1 MKQLIKNN
9 LTKKMLTVFIALI
22 MLSNFIIPNYVC
34 AKSPGEQLISGVF
47 YLIAYLGDIGVQIMQ
62 TMMIGTNEIKN
73 GNEYEIKYSPGL
85 IFSNSIVS
93 LDANFIKP
101 NEEEWTAGKVT
112 TKTKKD
118 TLEYKSWTTSY
129 NTGGST
135 IEATNVIYHG
145 TTTTYTDANGNLVT
159 GDEGGGGSA
168 EKRDELLEKYGY
180 NTASDKELKGM
191 GALTYTWT
199 SSGIKYQLLWSTTTS
214 RNGVTWSLTVSILE
228 GTSGETEEQPDD
240 YVTKW
245 LNEYGY
251 NKSNS
256 DKITEGETK
265 TETGKQT
272 VTYEWVTSADKR
284 YQLQK
289 ITNTPAG
296 SRNPQAKGSI
306 IVTVYEIMIITE
318 VDGARTIGSPANKLQ
333 SYVSKWYIALRTI
346 ALVGLLSVL
355 LYIGIRIILSSA
367 SANDKAKYKNMLK
380 DWIVA
385 ICILFTLHYIM
396 AFMLDMTENAN
407 NIIRNNVA
415 TKSSSEDY
423 EKDILMSDI
432 RNKIG
437 ESYKDVKKDMWDVAG
452 YTVMYLALVI
462 LTGVFTV
469 QYLKRVIYM
478 AFLTMIA
485 PMIALTY
492 PLDKIKDNKAQAFS
506 FWLRE
511 YIFNCLIQPVH
522 FLLYT
527 LLIGNAS
534 DFATTNMLYAIV
546 ALGFLVPAEKLIKEM
561 FGIKSSTPVGT
572 LGAAA
577 GGAVVMSMLNKMK
590 AKPPKGEDKDGS
602 GSSAPK
608 GVRTATRSSSGN
620 SNADGENG
628 AEAENS
634 GVPTGAVPTGTGS
647 TGTGSTGTG
656 STGAGAP
663 AVTANATNNSA
674 NASNSNEATTNEKEG
689 FKALGKKY
697 IYGPN
702 ALKSH
707 LGRFTGIIGGAAGGA
722 IGIAAGIASGNIEDA
737 LKYGAAGAA
746 TGYQGASNLTKG
758 TIDALKGIPDHIHN
772 VEDTWISGTQGIE
785 AANNRKFDREFYK
798 SDGYKQ
804 IVQDKNL
811 LNAFG
816 GKKGIQAATQQFLD
830 NGITD
835 ADEIRKAMQQGIT
848 GDELKEYSK
857 LGIKAPEEIAKA
869 KVKWGSASY
878 YANLKKIAKFAK
890 GKTQTEFVETV
901 KNLRINDNTLGED
914 NAKEIYKNIV
924 DLL

>member
-1 MKQLIKNN
+1 MKQLLKNN
-9 LTKKMLTVFIALI
+9 ITKKMLTVFIALI
-22 MLSNFIIPNYVC
+22 MLSNFIMPNYVC
-34 AKSPGEQLISGVF
+34 AKSAGEKLISGVF
-47 YLIAYLGDIGVQIMQ
+47 YLIAYLGDVGIQIMQ

-73 GNEYEIKYSPGL
+73 GSEYEIKYSPGL
-85 IFSNSIVS
+85 IFANAIVS

-101 NEEEWTAGKVT
+101 NETEWTSGKVT
-112 TKTKKD
+112 TKTKKN
-118 TLEYKSWTTSY
+118 TLEYKQWTTFRGDIDS
-129 NTGGST
+129 
-135 IEATNVIYHG
+135 TNVIYNG
-145 TTTTYTDANGNLVT
+145 TTTVGVNASGKRIDSET
-159 GDEGGGGSA
+159 GGGGSA

-180 NTASDKELKGM
+180 NTASDKEAKGI
-191 GALTYTWT
+191 GAMTYTWT
-199 SSGIKYQLLWSTTTS
+199 SSGVKYEL
-214 RNGVTWSLTVSILE
+214 TWSSTSNGGGATYTLILKILE

-245 LNEYGY
+245 LNSYGY

-272 VTYEWVTSADKR
+272 VTYEWITSADKR

-289 ITNTPAG
+289 ISNFPAG
-296 SRNPQAKGSI
+296 SRDPNAKGSI
-306 IVTVYEIMIITE
+306 SVAVYEIITVTD

-577 GGAVVMSMLNKMK
+577 GGAMVMSMLNKMK
-590 AKPPKGEDKDGS
+590 AKPPKGEGKDGS
-602 GSSAPK
+602 GSGAPK
-608 GVRTATRSSSGN
+608 GVRTATRSSSGSTSAN
-620 SNADGENG
+620 ESNETG
-628 AEAENS
+628 AEAVAGSEGGVSTVSS
-634 GVPTGAVPTGTGS
+634 GP
-647 TGTGSTGTG
+647 
-656 STGAGAP
+656 AP
-663 AVTANATNNSA
+663 VMAANAANSSSSSSSGDSR
-674 NASNSNEATTNEKEG
+674 NKRWNWSR
-689 FKALGKKY
+689 FKC
-697 IYGPN
+697 
-702 ALKSH
+702 
-707 LGRFTGIIGGAAGGA
+707 
-722 IGIAAGIASGNIEDA
+722 
-737 LKYGAAGAA
+737 
-746 TGYQGASNLTKG
+746 
-758 TIDALKGIPDHIHN
+758 
-772 VEDTWISGTQGIE
+772 
-785 AANNRKFDREFYK
+785 
-798 SDGYKQ
+798 
-804 IVQDKNL
+804 
-811 LNAFG
+811 
-816 GKKGIQAATQQFLD
+816 
-830 NGITD
+830 
-835 ADEIRKAMQQGIT
+835 IR
-848 GDELKEYSK
+848 
-857 LGIKAPEEIAKA
+857 
-869 KVKWGSASY
+869 
-878 YANLKKIAKFAK
+878 
-890 GKTQTEFVETV
+890 
-901 KNLRINDNTLGED
+901 
-914 NAKEIYKNIV
+914 KEIYIWSR
-924 DLL
+924 

>member
-1 MKQLIKNN
+1 MKQLLKNN
-9 LTKKMLTVFIALI
+9 ITKKMLTVFIALI
-22 MLSNFIIPNYVC
+22 MLSNFIMPNYVC
-34 AKSPGEQLISGVF
+34 AKSAGEKLISGVF
-47 YLIAYLGDIGVQIMQ
+47 YLIAYLGDVGIQIMQ

-73 GNEYEIKYSPGL
+73 GSEYEIKYSPGL
-85 IFSNSIVS
+85 IFANAIVS

-101 NEEEWTAGKVT
+101 NETEWTSGKVT
-112 TKTKKD
+112 TKTKKN
-118 TLEYKSWTTSY
+118 TLEYKQWTTFRGDIDS
-129 NTGGST
+129 
-135 IEATNVIYHG
+135 TNVIYNG
-145 TTTTYTDANGNLVT
+145 TTTVGVNASGKRIDSET
-159 GDEGGGGSA
+159 GGGGSA

-180 NTASDKELKGM
+180 NTASDKEAKGI
-191 GALTYTWT
+191 GAMTYTWT
-199 SSGIKYQLLWSTTTS
+199 SSGVKYEL
-214 RNGVTWSLTVSILE
+214 TWSSTSNGGGATSTLILKILE

-245 LNEYGY
+245 LNSYGY

-256 DKITEGETK
+256 DKVTEGETK

-272 VTYEWVTSADKR
+272 VTYEWITSADKR

-289 ITNTPAG
+289 ISNFPAG
-296 SRNPQAKGSI
+296 SRDPNAKGS
-306 IVTVYEIMIITE
+306 VSVAVYEIITVTD

-577 GGAVVMSMLNKMK
+577 GGAMVMSMLNKMK
-590 AKPPKGEDKDGS
+590 AKPPKGEGKDGS
-602 GSSAPK
+602 GSGAPK
-608 GVRTATRSSSGN
+608 GVRTATRSSSGSTSAN
-620 SNADGENG
+620 ESNETG
-628 AEAENS
+628 AEAVAGSEG
-634 GVPTGAVPTGTGS
+634 GVPTVSSGP
-647 TGTGSTGTG
+647 
-656 STGAGAP
+656 AP
-663 AVTANATNNSA
+663 VMAANAANSSSSSSSGDSR
-674 NASNSNEATTNEKEG
+674 NKRWNWSR
-689 FKALGKKY
+689 FKC
-697 IYGPN
+697 
-702 ALKSH
+702 
-707 LGRFTGIIGGAAGGA
+707 
-722 IGIAAGIASGNIEDA
+722 
-737 LKYGAAGAA
+737 
-746 TGYQGASNLTKG
+746 
-758 TIDALKGIPDHIHN
+758 
-772 VEDTWISGTQGIE
+772 
-785 AANNRKFDREFYK
+785 
-798 SDGYKQ
+798 
-804 IVQDKNL
+804 
-811 LNAFG
+811 
-816 GKKGIQAATQQFLD
+816 
-830 NGITD
+830 
-835 ADEIRKAMQQGIT
+835 IR
-848 GDELKEYSK
+848 
-857 LGIKAPEEIAKA
+857 
-869 KVKWGSASY
+869 
-878 YANLKKIAKFAK
+878 
-890 GKTQTEFVETV
+890 
-901 KNLRINDNTLGED
+901 
-914 NAKEIYKNIV
+914 KEIYIWSR
-924 DLL
+924 

>member
-9 LTKKMLTVFIALI
+9 LTKKMLTVFITLI
-22 MLSNFIIPNYVC
+22 MLSNFIMPNYVC
-34 AKSPGEQLISGVF
+34 AKSAGEKLISGVF
-47 YLIAYLGDIGVQIMQ
+47 YLIAYLGDVGVQIMQ

-73 GNEYEIKYSPGL
+73 GSEYEIKYSPGL
-85 IFSNSIVS
+85 IFANAIVS

-101 NEEEWTAGKVT
+101 NETEWTAGKVT
-112 TKTKKD
+112 TKTKKN
-118 TLEYKSWTTSY
+118 TLEYKQWTTSY
-129 NTGGST
+129 GFGGT
-135 IEATNVIYHG
+135 ENETTNIIYNG
-145 TTTTYTDANGNLVT
+145 TTTITYDANNRPVQT
-159 GDEGGGGSA
+159 ETGGGAST

-180 NTASDKELKGM
+180 NSATDKERKVPK
-191 GALTYTWT
+191 YTWT
-199 SSGIKYQLLWSTTTS
+199 S
-214 RNGVTWSLTVSILE
+214 NGVKYELVYSASGTTMSLILKILE

-245 LNEYGY
+245 LNSYGY

-256 DKITEGETK
+256 DKVTEGETK

-272 VTYEWVTSADKR
+272 VTYEWLFRS
-284 YQLQK
+284 
-289 ITNTPAG
+289 
-296 SRNPQAKGSI
+296 
-306 IVTVYEIMIITE
+306 
-318 VDGARTIGSPANKLQ
+318 KLQ

-527 LLIGNAS
+527 LLIGNAI

-577 GGAVVMSMLNKMK
+577 GGAMVMSMLNKMK
-590 AKPPKGEDKDGS
+590 AKPPKGEGKDGS
-602 GSSAPK
+602 GSGAPK
-608 GVRTATRSSSGN
+608 GVRTATRSSSGSTSAN
-620 SNADGENG
+620 ENNETG
-628 AEAENS
+628 AEAVAGSEG
-634 GVPTGAVPTGTGS
+634 GVPTVSSGP
-647 TGTGSTGTG
+647 
-656 STGAGAP
+656 AP
-663 AVTANATNNSA
+663 VMAANAANSSSSSSSGDSR
-674 NASNSNEATTNEKEG
+674 NKRWNWSR
-689 FKALGKKY
+689 FKC
-697 IYGPN
+697 
-702 ALKSH
+702 
-707 LGRFTGIIGGAAGGA
+707 
-722 IGIAAGIASGNIEDA
+722 
-737 LKYGAAGAA
+737 
-746 TGYQGASNLTKG
+746 
-758 TIDALKGIPDHIHN
+758 
-772 VEDTWISGTQGIE
+772 
-785 AANNRKFDREFYK
+785 
-798 SDGYKQ
+798 
-804 IVQDKNL
+804 
-811 LNAFG
+811 
-816 GKKGIQAATQQFLD
+816 
-830 NGITD
+830 
-835 ADEIRKAMQQGIT
+835 IRK
-848 GDELKEYSK
+848 
-857 LGIKAPEEIAKA
+857 
-869 KVKWGSASY
+869 
-878 YANLKKIAKFAK
+878 KIYIWS
-890 GKTQTEFVETV
+890 
-901 KNLRINDNTLGED
+901 R
-914 NAKEIYKNIV
+914 
-924 DLL
+924 

>member
-9 LTKKMLTVFIALI
+9 LTKKMLTVFITLI
-22 MLSNFIIPNYVC
+22 MLSNFIMPNYVC
-34 AKSPGEQLISGVF
+34 AKSPGEKLISGVF
-47 YLIAYLGDIGVQIMQ
+47 YLIAYLGDVGVQIMQ

-73 GNEYEIKYSPGL
+73 GSEYEIKYSPGL
-85 IFSNSIVS
+85 IFANAIVS

-101 NEEEWTAGKVT
+101 NETEWTAGKVT
-112 TKTKKD
+112 TKTKKN
-118 TLEYKSWTTSY
+118 TLEYKQWNISY
-129 NTGGST
+129 GFGGTEVDST
-135 IEATNVIYHG
+135 NIIYNG
-145 TTTTYTDANGNLVT
+145 TTTNYANGTKIEVSET
-159 GDEGGGGSA
+159 GGGGSA

-191 GALTYTWT
+191 GTLTYTWT
-199 SSGIKYQLLWSTTTS
+199 SSGIKYQLIWSTATS
-214 RNGVTWSLTVSILE
+214 RDGVTWTLTVSILE

-245 LNEYGY
+245 LNSYGY

-256 DKITEGETK
+256 DKVTEGETK

-272 VTYEWVTSADKR
+272 VTYEWITSADKR

-289 ITNTPAG
+289 ISNFPAG
-296 SRNPQAKGSI
+296 SRDPNAKGS
-306 IVTVYEIMIITE
+306 VSVAVYEIITVTDVE
-318 VDGARTIGSPANKLQ
+318 GARTIGSPANKLQ

-527 LLIGNAS
+527 LLIGNAI

-577 GGAVVMSMLNKMK
+577 GGAMVMSMLNKMK
-590 AKPPKGEDKDGS
+590 AKPPKGEGKDGS
-602 GSSAPK
+602 GSGAPK
-608 GVRTATRSSSGN
+608 GVRTATRSSSGSTSAN
-620 SNADGENG
+620 ENNETG
-628 AEAENS
+628 AEAVAGNEG
-634 GVPTGAVPTGTGS
+634 GVPTVSSGP
-647 TGTGSTGTG
+647 
-656 STGAGAP
+656 AP
-663 AVTANATNNSA
+663 VMAANAANSSSSSSSGDSR
-674 NASNSNEATTNEKEG
+674 NKRWNWSR
-689 FKALGKKY
+689 FKC
-697 IYGPN
+697 
-702 ALKSH
+702 
-707 LGRFTGIIGGAAGGA
+707 
-722 IGIAAGIASGNIEDA
+722 
-737 LKYGAAGAA
+737 
-746 TGYQGASNLTKG
+746 
-758 TIDALKGIPDHIHN
+758 
-772 VEDTWISGTQGIE
+772 
-785 AANNRKFDREFYK
+785 
-798 SDGYKQ
+798 
-804 IVQDKNL
+804 
-811 LNAFG
+811 
-816 GKKGIQAATQQFLD
+816 
-830 NGITD
+830 
-835 ADEIRKAMQQGIT
+835 IRK
-848 GDELKEYSK
+848 
-857 LGIKAPEEIAKA
+857 
-869 KVKWGSASY
+869 
-878 YANLKKIAKFAK
+878 KIYIWS
-890 GKTQTEFVETV
+890 
-901 KNLRINDNTLGED
+901 R
-914 NAKEIYKNIV
+914 
-924 DLL
+924 

>member
-9 LTKKMLTVFIALI
+9 LTKKMLTVFITLI
-22 MLSNFIIPNYVC
+22 MLSNFIMPNYVC
-34 AKSPGEQLISGVF
+34 AKSAGEKLISGVF
-47 YLIAYLGDIGVQIMQ
+47 YLIAYLGDVGVQIMQ

-73 GNEYEIKYSPGL
+73 GSEYEIKYSPGL
-85 IFSNSIVS
+85 IFANAIVS

-101 NEEEWTAGKVT
+101 NETEWTAGKVT
-112 TKTKKD
+112 TKTKKN
-118 TLEYKSWTTSY
+118 TLEYKQWTTSY
-129 NTGGST
+129 GFGGT
-135 IEATNVIYHG
+135 ENETTNIIYNG
-145 TTTTYTDANGNLVT
+145 TTTITYDANNRPVQT
-159 GDEGGGGSA
+159 ETGGGAST

-180 NTASDKELKGM
+180 NSATDKERKVPK
-191 GALTYTWT
+191 YTWT
-199 SSGIKYQLLWSTTTS
+199 S
-214 RNGVTWSLTVSILE
+214 NGVKYELVYSASGTTMSLILKILE

-245 LNEYGY
+245 LKSYGY

-256 DKITEGETK
+256 DKVTEGETK

-272 VTYEWVTSADKR
+272 VTYEWITSADKR

-289 ITNTPAG
+289 ISNFPAG
-296 SRNPQAKGSI
+296 SRDPNAKGS
-306 IVTVYEIMIITE
+306 VSVAVYEIITVTD

-527 LLIGNAS
+527 LLIGNAI

-577 GGAVVMSMLNKMK
+577 GGAMVMSMLNKMK
-590 AKPPKGEDKDGS
+590 AKPPKGEGKDGS
-602 GSSAPK
+602 GSGAPK
-608 GVRTATRSSSGN
+608 GVRTATRSSSGSTSAN
-620 SNADGENG
+620 ENNETG
-628 AEAENS
+628 AEAVAGSEG
-634 GVPTGAVPTGTGS
+634 GVPTVSSGP
-647 TGTGSTGTG
+647 
-656 STGAGAP
+656 AP
-663 AVTANATNNSA
+663 VMAANAANSSSSSSSGDSR
-674 NASNSNEATTNEKEG
+674 NKRWNWSR
-689 FKALGKKY
+689 FKC
-697 IYGPN
+697 
-702 ALKSH
+702 
-707 LGRFTGIIGGAAGGA
+707 
-722 IGIAAGIASGNIEDA
+722 
-737 LKYGAAGAA
+737 
-746 TGYQGASNLTKG
+746 
-758 TIDALKGIPDHIHN
+758 
-772 VEDTWISGTQGIE
+772 
-785 AANNRKFDREFYK
+785 
-798 SDGYKQ
+798 
-804 IVQDKNL
+804 
-811 LNAFG
+811 
-816 GKKGIQAATQQFLD
+816 
-830 NGITD
+830 
-835 ADEIRKAMQQGIT
+835 IRK
-848 GDELKEYSK
+848 
-857 LGIKAPEEIAKA
+857 
-869 KVKWGSASY
+869 
-878 YANLKKIAKFAK
+878 KIYIWS
-890 GKTQTEFVETV
+890 
-901 KNLRINDNTLGED
+901 R
-914 NAKEIYKNIV
+914 
-924 DLL
+924 

>member
-9 LTKKMLTVFIALI
+9 LTKKMLTVFITLI
-22 MLSNFIIPNYVC
+22 MLSNFIMPNYVC
-34 AKSPGEQLISGVF
+34 AKSAGEKLISGVF
-47 YLIAYLGDIGVQIMQ
+47 YLIAYLGDVGVQIMQ

-73 GNEYEIKYSPGL
+73 GSEYEIKYSPGL
-85 IFSNSIVS
+85 IFANAIVS

-101 NEEEWTAGKVT
+101 NETEWTAGKVT
-112 TKTKKD
+112 TKTKKN
-118 TLEYKSWTTSY
+118 TLEYKQWTTSY
-129 NTGGST
+129 GFGGTEVDST
-135 IEATNVIYHG
+135 NIIYNG
-145 TTTTYTDANGNLVT
+145 TTTNYANGTKIEVSET
-159 GDEGGGGSA
+159 GGGGSA

-191 GALTYTWT
+191 GTLTYTWT
-199 SSGIKYQLLWSTTTS
+199 SSGIKYQLIWSTATS
-214 RNGVTWSLTVSILE
+214 RDGVTWTLTVSILE

-245 LNEYGY
+245 LNSYGY

-256 DKITEGETK
+256 DKVTEGETK

-272 VTYEWVTSADKR
+272 VTYEWITSADKR

-289 ITNTPAG
+289 ISNFPAG
-296 SRNPQAKGSI
+296 SRDPNAKGS
-306 IVTVYEIMIITE
+306 VSVAVYEIITVTD

-485 PMIALTY
+485 PVIALTY

-527 LLIGNAS
+527 LLIGNAI

-577 GGAVVMSMLNKMK
+577 GGAMVMSMLNKMK
-590 AKPPKGEDKDGS
+590 AKPPKGEGKDGS
-602 GSSAPK
+602 GSGAPK
-608 GVRTATRSSSGN
+608 GVRTATRSSSGSTSAN
-620 SNADGENG
+620 ENNETG
-628 AEAENS
+628 AEAVAGSEG
-634 GVPTGAVPTGTGS
+634 GVPTVSSGP
-647 TGTGSTGTG
+647 
-656 STGAGAP
+656 AP
-663 AVTANATNNSA
+663 VMAANAANSSSSSSSGDSR
-674 NASNSNEATTNEKEG
+674 NKRWNWSR
-689 FKALGKKY
+689 FKC
-697 IYGPN
+697 
-702 ALKSH
+702 
-707 LGRFTGIIGGAAGGA
+707 
-722 IGIAAGIASGNIEDA
+722 
-737 LKYGAAGAA
+737 
-746 TGYQGASNLTKG
+746 
-758 TIDALKGIPDHIHN
+758 
-772 VEDTWISGTQGIE
+772 
-785 AANNRKFDREFYK
+785 
-798 SDGYKQ
+798 
-804 IVQDKNL
+804 
-811 LNAFG
+811 
-816 GKKGIQAATQQFLD
+816 
-830 NGITD
+830 
-835 ADEIRKAMQQGIT
+835 IRK
-848 GDELKEYSK
+848 
-857 LGIKAPEEIAKA
+857 
-869 KVKWGSASY
+869 
-878 YANLKKIAKFAK
+878 KIYIWS
-890 GKTQTEFVETV
+890 
-901 KNLRINDNTLGED
+901 R
-914 NAKEIYKNIV
+914 
-924 DLL
+924 

>member
-1 MKQLIKNN
+1 MKQVLKNN
-9 LTKKMLTVFIALI
+9 ITKKMLTVFIALI
-22 MLSNFIIPNYVC
+22 MLSNFIMPNYVC
-34 AKSPGEQLISGVF
+34 AKSAGEKLISGVF
-47 YLIAYLGDIGVQIMQ
+47 YLIAYLGDVGIQIMQ

-73 GNEYEIKYSPGL
+73 GSEYEIKYSPGL
-85 IFSNSIVS
+85 IFANAIVS

-101 NEEEWTAGKVT
+101 NETEWTSGKVT
-112 TKTKKD
+112 TKTKKN
-118 TLEYKSWTTSY
+118 TLEYKQWTTFRGDIDS
-129 NTGGST
+129 
-135 IEATNVIYHG
+135 TNVIYNG
-145 TTTTYTDANGNLVT
+145 TTTVGVNASGKRIDSET
-159 GDEGGGGSA
+159 GGGGSA

-180 NTASDKELKGM
+180 NTASDKEAKGI
-191 GALTYTWT
+191 GAMTYTWT
-199 SSGIKYQLLWSTTTS
+199 SSGVKYEL
-214 RNGVTWSLTVSILE
+214 TWSSTSNGGGATYTLILKILE

-245 LNEYGY
+245 LNSYGY

-256 DKITEGETK
+256 DKVTEGETK

-272 VTYEWVTSADKR
+272 VTYEWITSADKR

-289 ITNTPAG
+289 ISNFPAG
-296 SRNPQAKGSI
+296 SRDPNAKGS
-306 IVTVYEIMIITE
+306 VSVAVYEIITVTE
-318 VDGARTIGSPANKLQ
+318 VDGDRPIGSPANKLQ

-527 LLIGNAS
+527 LLIGNAI

-577 GGAVVMSMLNKMK
+577 GGAMVMSMLNKMK
-590 AKPPKGEDKDGS
+590 AKPPKGEGKDGS
-602 GSSAPK
+602 GSGAPK
-608 GVRTATRSSSGN
+608 GVRTATRSSSGSTSAN
-620 SNADGENG
+620 ENNETG
-628 AEAENS
+628 AEAVAGSEG
-634 GVPTGAVPTGTGS
+634 GVPTVSSGP
-647 TGTGSTGTG
+647 
-656 STGAGAP
+656 AP
-663 AVTANATNNSA
+663 VMAANAANSSSSSSSGDSR
-674 NASNSNEATTNEKEG
+674 NKRWNWSR
-689 FKALGKKY
+689 FKC
-697 IYGPN
+697 
-702 ALKSH
+702 
-707 LGRFTGIIGGAAGGA
+707 
-722 IGIAAGIASGNIEDA
+722 
-737 LKYGAAGAA
+737 
-746 TGYQGASNLTKG
+746 
-758 TIDALKGIPDHIHN
+758 
-772 VEDTWISGTQGIE
+772 
-785 AANNRKFDREFYK
+785 
-798 SDGYKQ
+798 
-804 IVQDKNL
+804 
-811 LNAFG
+811 
-816 GKKGIQAATQQFLD
+816 
-830 NGITD
+830 
-835 ADEIRKAMQQGIT
+835 IRK
-848 GDELKEYSK
+848 
-857 LGIKAPEEIAKA
+857 
-869 KVKWGSASY
+869 
-878 YANLKKIAKFAK
+878 KIYIWS
-890 GKTQTEFVETV
+890 
-901 KNLRINDNTLGED
+901 R
-914 NAKEIYKNIV
+914 
-924 DLL
+924 

>member
-1 MKQLIKNN
+1 MKQLLKNN
-9 LTKKMLTVFIALI
+9 ITKKMLTVFIALI
-22 MLSNFIIPNYVC
+22 MLSNFIMPNYVC
-34 AKSPGEQLISGVF
+34 AKSAGEKLISGVF
-47 YLIAYLGDIGVQIMQ
+47 YLIAYLGDVGIQIMQ

-73 GNEYEIKYSPGL
+73 GSEYEIKYSPGL
-85 IFSNSIVS
+85 IFANAIVS

-101 NEEEWTAGKVT
+101 NETEWTSGKVT
-112 TKTKKD
+112 TKTKKN
-118 TLEYKSWTTSY
+118 TLEYKQWTTFRGDIDS
-129 NTGGST
+129 
-135 IEATNVIYHG
+135 TNVIYNG
-145 TTTTYTDANGNLVT
+145 TTTVGVNASGKRIDSET
-159 GDEGGGGSA
+159 GGGGSA

-180 NTASDKELKGM
+180 NTASDKEAKGI
-191 GALTYTWT
+191 GAMTYTWT
-199 SSGIKYQLLWSTTTS
+199 SSGVKYEL
-214 RNGVTWSLTVSILE
+214 TWSSTSNGGGATSTLILKILE

-245 LNEYGY
+245 LNSYGY

-256 DKITEGETK
+256 DKVTEGETK

-272 VTYEWVTSADKR
+272 VTYEWITSADKR

-289 ITNTPAG
+289 ISNFPAG
-296 SRNPQAKGSI
+296 SRDPNAKGS
-306 IVTVYEIMIITE
+306 VSVAVYEIITVTD

-577 GGAVVMSMLNKMK
+577 GGAMVMSMLNKMK
-590 AKPPKGEDKDGS
+590 AKPPKGEGKDGS
-602 GSSAPK
+602 GSGAPK
-608 GVRTATRSSSGN
+608 GVRTATRSSSGSTSAN
-620 SNADGENG
+620 ESNETG
-628 AEAENS
+628 AEAVAGSEG
-634 GVPTGAVPTGTGS
+634 GVPTVSSGP
-647 TGTGSTGTG
+647 
-656 STGAGAP
+656 AP
-663 AVTANATNNSA
+663 VMAANAANSSSSSSSGDSR
-674 NASNSNEATTNEKEG
+674 NKRWNWSR
-689 FKALGKKY
+689 FKC
-697 IYGPN
+697 
-702 ALKSH
+702 
-707 LGRFTGIIGGAAGGA
+707 
-722 IGIAAGIASGNIEDA
+722 
-737 LKYGAAGAA
+737 
-746 TGYQGASNLTKG
+746 
-758 TIDALKGIPDHIHN
+758 
-772 VEDTWISGTQGIE
+772 
-785 AANNRKFDREFYK
+785 
-798 SDGYKQ
+798 
-804 IVQDKNL
+804 
-811 LNAFG
+811 
-816 GKKGIQAATQQFLD
+816 
-830 NGITD
+830 
-835 ADEIRKAMQQGIT
+835 IRK
-848 GDELKEYSK
+848 
-857 LGIKAPEEIAKA
+857 
-869 KVKWGSASY
+869 
-878 YANLKKIAKFAK
+878 KIYIWS
-890 GKTQTEFVETV
+890 
-901 KNLRINDNTLGED
+901 R
-914 NAKEIYKNIV
+914 
-924 DLL
+924 

>member
-9 LTKKMLTVFIALI
+9 LTKKMLTVFITLI
-22 MLSNFIIPNYVC
+22 MLSNFIMPNYVC
-34 AKSPGEQLISGVF
+34 AKSAGEKLISGVF
-47 YLIAYLGDIGVQIMQ
+47 YLIAYLGDVGVQIMQ

-73 GNEYEIKYSPGL
+73 GSEYEIKYSPGL
-85 IFSNSIVS
+85 IFANAIVS

-101 NEEEWTAGKVT
+101 NETEWTAGKVT
-112 TKTKKD
+112 TKTKKN
-118 TLEYKSWTTSY
+118 TLEYKQWTTSY
-129 NTGGST
+129 GFGGT
-135 IEATNVIYHG
+135 ENETTNIIYNG
-145 TTTTYTDANGNLVT
+145 TTTITYDANNRPVQT
-159 GDEGGGGSA
+159 ETGGGAST

-180 NTASDKELKGM
+180 NSATDKERKVPK
-191 GALTYTWT
+191 YTWT
-199 SSGIKYQLLWSTTTS
+199 S
-214 RNGVTWSLTVSILE
+214 NGVKYELVYSASGTTMSLILKILE

-245 LNEYGY
+245 LNSYGY

-256 DKITEGETK
+256 DKVTEGETK

-272 VTYEWVTSADKR
+272 VTYEWITSADKR

-289 ITNTPAG
+289 ISNFPAG
-296 SRNPQAKGSI
+296 SRDPNAKGS
-306 IVTVYEIMIITE
+306 VSVAVYEIITVTD

-492 PLDKIKDNKAQAFS
+492 PLDKIKDSKAQAFS

-527 LLIGNAS
+527 LLISNVG
-534 DFATTNMLYAIV
+534 DFATNNIIYSVV

-561 FGIKSSTPVGT
+561 FGMKSATPVGT

-620 SNADGENG
+620 SGTNG
-628 AEAENS
+628 GNGTETGTVAENENTA
-634 GVPTGAVPTGTGS
+634 GGTTGI
-647 TGTGSTGTG
+647 
-656 STGAGAP
+656 AP
-663 AVTANATNNSA
+663 AMAANAVSNN
-674 NASNSNEATTNEKEG
+674 AT
-689 FKALGKKY
+689 
-697 IYGPN
+697 P
-702 ALKSH
+702 
-707 LGRFTGIIGGAAGGA
+707 
-722 IGIAAGIASGNIEDA
+722 ASGN
-737 LKYGAAGAA
+737 KR
-746 TGYQGASNLTKG
+746 
-758 TIDALKGIPDHIHN
+758 
-772 VEDTWISGTQGIE
+772 
-785 AANNRKFDREFYK
+785 NNRWSWSWPKC
-798 SDGYKQ
+798 
-804 IVQDKNL
+804 
-811 LNAFG
+811 
-816 GKKGIQAATQQFLD
+816 
-830 NGITD
+830 
-835 ADEIRKAMQQGIT
+835 
-848 GDELKEYSK
+848 
-857 LGIKAPEEIAKA
+857 IK
-869 KVKWGSASY
+869 
-878 YANLKKIAKFAK
+878 KKIHRW
-890 GKTQTEFVETV
+890 G
-901 KNLRINDNTLGED
+901 R
-914 NAKEIYKNIV
+914 
-924 DLL
+924 

>member
-1 MKQLIKNN
+1 MKQLLKNN
-9 LTKKMLTVFIALI
+9 ITKKMLTVFIALI
-22 MLSNFIIPNYVC
+22 MLSNFIMPNYVC
-34 AKSPGEQLISGVF
+34 AKSAGEKLISGVF
-47 YLIAYLGDIGVQIMQ
+47 YLIAYLGDVGIQIMQ

-73 GNEYEIKYSPGL
+73 GSEYEIKYSPGL
-85 IFSNSIVS
+85 IFANAIVS

-101 NEEEWTAGKVT
+101 NETEWTSGKVT

-118 TLEYKSWTTSY
+118 TLEYKQWTVAYGFDGTEVDSTNIIY
-129 NTGGST
+129 N
-135 IEATNVIYHG
+135 G
-145 TTTTYTDANGNLVT
+145 TTTHYVNGT
-159 GDEGGGGSA
+159 KTEISETGGGGSA

-180 NTASDKELKGM
+180 NTASDKEAKGT
-191 GALTYTWT
+191 GATTYTWT
-199 SSGIKYQLLWSTTTS
+199 SSGVKYQLAWTIQTS
-214 RNGVTWSLTVSILE
+214 RSGATYSIILSILE

-245 LNEYGY
+245 LNSYGY

-272 VTYEWVTSADKR
+272 VTYEWTTSADKR

-289 ITNTPAG
+289 INITPV
-296 SRNPQAKGSI
+296 SRNANAKGS
-306 IVTVYEIMIITE
+306 VSVAVYEIITVTD

-437 ESYKDVKKDMWDVAG
+437 ESYKDVKKYMWDVAG

-577 GGAVVMSMLNKMK
+577 GGAMVMSMLNKMK
-590 AKPPKGEDKDGS
+590 AKPPKGEGKDGS
-602 GSSAPK
+602 GSGAPK
-608 GVRTATRSSSGN
+608 GVRTATRSSSGSTSAN
-620 SNADGENG
+620 ESNETG
-628 AEAENS
+628 AEAVAGSEG
-634 GVPTGAVPTGTGS
+634 GVPTVSSGP
-647 TGTGSTGTG
+647 
-656 STGAGAP
+656 AP
-663 AVTANATNNSA
+663 VMAANAANSSSSSSSGDSR
-674 NASNSNEATTNEKEG
+674 NKRWNWSR
-689 FKALGKKY
+689 FKC
-697 IYGPN
+697 
-702 ALKSH
+702 
-707 LGRFTGIIGGAAGGA
+707 
-722 IGIAAGIASGNIEDA
+722 
-737 LKYGAAGAA
+737 
-746 TGYQGASNLTKG
+746 
-758 TIDALKGIPDHIHN
+758 
-772 VEDTWISGTQGIE
+772 
-785 AANNRKFDREFYK
+785 
-798 SDGYKQ
+798 
-804 IVQDKNL
+804 
-811 LNAFG
+811 
-816 GKKGIQAATQQFLD
+816 
-830 NGITD
+830 
-835 ADEIRKAMQQGIT
+835 IR
-848 GDELKEYSK
+848 
-857 LGIKAPEEIAKA
+857 
-869 KVKWGSASY
+869 
-878 YANLKKIAKFAK
+878 
-890 GKTQTEFVETV
+890 
-901 KNLRINDNTLGED
+901 
-914 NAKEIYKNIV
+914 KEIYIWSR
-924 DLL
+924 